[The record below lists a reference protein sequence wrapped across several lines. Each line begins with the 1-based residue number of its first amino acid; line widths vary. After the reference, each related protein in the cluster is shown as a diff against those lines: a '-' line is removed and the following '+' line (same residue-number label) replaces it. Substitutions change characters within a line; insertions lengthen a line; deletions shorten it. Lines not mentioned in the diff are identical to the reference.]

1 MEGVFT
7 LWRERGKKI
16 INSQPGTQ
24 QTTKTQNRT
33 SQKSLKSN
41 SKEIRL
47 YEWISIQGAP
57 STLNL
62 PVEPLRLVTALPGC
76 PESLQRERTS
86 PPKTSRLAQGQSLW
100 AEELGHTPSLS
111 DFRSGTTSMILYSK
125 LKAGERWSRELKT
138 EDPEGLQESPD
149 LDQVRTED

>member
-24 QTTKTQNRT
+24 QTTKTQNRI

-86 PPKTSRLAQGQSLW
+86 PPHNEQACPRSESVSRGAGT
-100 AEELGHTPSLS
+100 HTKPFWLQIWDNFYDTLFKIKSRGKVKSGIEDRGPRRTPRISRPRPS
-111 DFRSGTTSMILYSK
+111 
-125 LKAGERWSRELKT
+125 
-138 EDPEGLQESPD
+138 
-149 LDQVRTED
+149 

>member
-47 YEWISIQGAP
+47 YE
-57 STLNL
+57 
-62 PVEPLRLVTALPGC
+62 
-76 PESLQRERTS
+76 
-86 PPKTSRLAQGQSLW
+86 
-100 AEELGHTPSLS
+100 
-111 DFRSGTTSMILYSK
+111 
-125 LKAGERWSRELKT
+125 
-138 EDPEGLQESPD
+138 
-149 LDQVRTED
+149 